1 MAERSIRQRE
11 LMSVLDSDEGLAAE
25 EALNEKALTIIR
37 RIQDKLNGT
46 DFEDRAESGESLDV
60 VDQVQRLTIKATSVE
75 NLSQLFIGW
84 CAFW

>member
-1 MAERSIRQRE
+1 MCLR
-11 LMSVLDSDEGLAAE
+11 LAAE
-25 EALNEKALTIIR
+25 EALNEKALKIIR